1 MSLTPITLPEG
12 SGLPSVGSILS
23 ILTGSPATY
32 KPIGNISNLNW
43 DLKAVTAD
51 TTNMGTPWKQH
62 IVTLMD
68 GGTITGDLYLIPSS
82 GPNEGGIVGHSFSD
96 AEALGAFFVAQAS
109 GGDVFQSYTID
120 FPDGTLW
127 QFDATIDDFPIDMNV
142 EKPITSKIKF
152 GVTGQPNFN
161 FVP

>member
-23 ILTGSPATY
+23 IFVGSPGAY
-32 KPIGNISNLNW
+32 RPIGNISNLNW

-68 GGTITGDLYLIPSS
+68 GGTVSGDLYFIPASAA
-82 GPNEGGIVGHSFSD
+82 NDAGIEGHSFAD
-96 AEALGAFFVAQAS
+96 PEALGEIFATQAS
-109 GGDVFQSYTID
+109 GGDVSRAYSID
-120 FPDGTLW
+120 WPDGTTYL
-127 QFDATIDDFPIDMNV
+127 FDATIDDFPIDANV
-142 EKPITSKIKF
+142 EKPLTVKVKF
-152 GVTGQPNFN
+152 GVSGQPTFA
-161 FVP
+161 